1 MQQMLEKAKYIKKC
15 DAYHINSIPFYYINK
30 ANKEKYSS
38 VASAV
43 RVYLPGSRVEARFGH
58 LLITMFST

>member
-1 MQQMLEKAKYIKKC
+1 MKKC
-15 DAYHINSIPFYYINK
+15 DAYHIDWIPLYYITQ
-30 ANKEKYSS
+30 ANKEKYSG

>member
-1 MQQMLEKAKYIKKC
+1 MQQMLEKAKKMKKC
-15 DAYHINSIPFYYINK
+15 DVYHINWIPLYYITM
-30 ANKEKYSS
+30 ANKEKYSG